1 MNTLFTTFLL
11 TALATVV
18 SSEELKAS
26 DVPQA
31 CMAICGPIVTLTNT
45 CDINPDGSRR
55 LARRQDNDGDSKDDE
70 TDEPIEAQC
79 ICNNRSF
86 NVRSVAALCAACLT
100 QNRGKTEGEFERRK
114 KKKKKK
120 KKPDSSISTYLL
132 MSHFLFF
139 SFSFFIKCTS

>member
-114 KKKKKK
+114 RGRKKKKTR
-120 KKPDSSISTYLL
+120 PIHLNLL
-132 MSHFLFF
+132 ACVPVSFL
-139 SFSFFIKCTS
+139 IKCTG